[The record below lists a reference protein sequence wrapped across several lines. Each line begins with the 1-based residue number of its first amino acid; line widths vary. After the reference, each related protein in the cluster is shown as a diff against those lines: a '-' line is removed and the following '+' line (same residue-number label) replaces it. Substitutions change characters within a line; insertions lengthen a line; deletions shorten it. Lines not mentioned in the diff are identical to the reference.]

1 MAGRMRGW
9 KAVAV
14 VAAAVTAAIGVVE
27 GVDADGGPAPA
38 IDPIVKVAS
47 GDPLELGRFV
57 EKHGDRYVLLR
68 LRAEHPAD
76 TRLAAVRAA
85 PWLDAPERALV
96 PLAHI
101 AAGRDPELAP
111 AAAWS
116 AYRIATSLD
125 PIALGDR
132 EVLWSDIAPARALLR
147 HLAADATARPD
158 IRRVAAFAAD
168 ALAHLDPSRKSPPAR

>member
-1 MAGRMRGW
+1 MAVAIMAA
-9 KAVAV
+9 AVAV
-14 VAAAVTAAIGVVE
+14 TVGIVK
-27 GVDADGGPAPA
+27 GVDADGAPTPA
-38 IDPIVKVAS
+38 IDPIVKIAS

-68 LRAEHPAD
+68 LHADYPAD

-116 AYRIATSLD
+116 AYRIATSLT
-125 PIALGDR
+125 PIALQQR
-132 EVLWSDIAPARALLR
+132 EVLWSNIAPARPLLL
-147 HLAADATARPD
+147 HLAADRTARAD

-168 ALAHLDPSRKSPPAR
+168 ALAHLDPSRGSRPAH